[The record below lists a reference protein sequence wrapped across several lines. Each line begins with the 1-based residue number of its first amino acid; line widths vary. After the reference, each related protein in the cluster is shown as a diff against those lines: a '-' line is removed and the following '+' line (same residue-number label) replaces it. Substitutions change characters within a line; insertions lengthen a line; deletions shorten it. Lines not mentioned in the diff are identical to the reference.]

1 MTDDWRDLLAAF
13 RAVEA
18 RYLIV
23 GAHAM
28 AVHGVPRGTQ
38 DIDLWIEPTT
48 QNADK
53 IWTALTRFGAP
64 LTDLGITLDDL
75 QRPDMVIQLGLP
87 PNRIDLLT
95 SVSGLPDFTHAWTH
109 RIECTFDGV
118 PAAFLGRQE
127 LLQSKRA
134 AGRLK
139 DLSDL
144 EALGELPPTDEA
156 Q

>member
-13 RAVEA
+13 RSVDA

-48 QNADK
+48 QNAEK
-53 IWTALTRFGAP
+53 IWKALTRFGAP
-64 LTDLGITLDDL
+64 LTDLTITLEDL
-75 QRPDMVIQLGLP
+75 HRPDMVIQLGLP
-87 PNRIDLLT
+87 PHRIDLLT
-95 SVSGLPDFTHAWTH
+95 SVSGLPDFAEAWAH
-109 RIECTFDGV
+109 RVECDFEGIAV
-118 PAAFLGRQE
+118 AFLGRQE
-127 LLQSKRA
+127 LIQNKRA

-144 EALGELPPTDEA
+144 ETLGELPPNR
-156 Q
+156 